1 MGFLDLLHIVGDR
14 LRIVEASQAKADGT
28 PAKVVTR
35 TITLTELKTE
45 IRSEEVRSLADAPAE
60 LTVPFEKIFEAAGV
74 PSPAHE
80 WNLARLRTALQA
92 ELQRSQEHAAVQ
104 KSLLALMSAE
114 NGDAEDLVKE
124 AMAQDRALDE
134 FELFARRKVEDHMA
148 AAQRQIADLEAKIQA
163 LQSERARLAAG
174 IQLDQDRFR
183 EWRRKKQAY
192 ERDLAAAVG
201 YLTARSVITTEDLPE

>member
-1 MGFLDLLHIVGDR
+1 MSFLDLLHIVGGR
-14 LRIVEASQAKADGT
+14 LRIVETATENVAGE

-74 PSPAHE
+74 AGPACG
-80 WNLARLRTALQA
+80 WNLARLKAMLQA
-92 ELQRSQEHAAVQ
+92 EPYKNQEHAAVQ
-104 KSLLALMSAE
+104 KSLLASMSAE
-114 NGDAEDLVKE
+114 HVEAEDLVKE

-134 FELFARRKVEDHMA
+134 FEIFARKKVEDHMA
-148 AAQRQIADLEAKIQA
+148 AAEHQIADLEAKIQA
-163 LQSERARLAAG
+163 LQGERARLAAR

-183 EWRRKKQAY
+183 EWRRKKRAY
-192 ERDLAAAVG
+192 EHDLAAAVG
-201 YLTARSVITTEDLPE
+201 YLTDRSVITTDDLAE